1 MSDIKFKIGDCV
13 ELKHNG
19 GNLKM
24 TVNHLKTH
32 GNEILITCIYLNKE
46 GKFETVDIFQD
57 ALKACETT
65 S

>member
-1 MSDIKFKIGDCV
+1 MSEIKFKIGDCV

-24 TVNHLKTH
+24 TVNYIGVHLGQTTV
-32 GNEILITCIYLNKE
+32 TCIYLNKE
-46 GKFETVDIFQD
+46 GKFETIQIAHD
-57 ALKACETT
+57 ALKACNTP

>member
-1 MSDIKFKIGDCV
+1 MANPNLKIGDCV

-24 TVNHLKTH
+24 TVNYVGVLNGVIST
-32 GNEILITCIYLNKE
+32 TCIYLNKE
-46 GKFETVDIFQD
+46 GKFETVQISQD
-57 ALKACETT
+57 ALKACNTP